1 MKIAPRG
8 MPLLALAIA
17 AYGVVAHPG
26 SAAGPVAAAEGVDTS
41 RDYATVGR
49 VVARFVDG
57 RTVVVVPVAGTLR
70 PRLSEPVRAGKRW
83 RLDLVIEDAK
93 LSIGAPVRRPEGVAS
108 LTVREVGSDVRVSV
122 EVDVLGDYGVRRSEE
137 GMLLWIDAERRA
149 PVEAPPVNGPIAAP
163 VAGSAEM
170 PGSVRRG
177 QDAPVAPAG
186 TNWVA
191 MIALA
196 IAAAL
201 AGAAV
206 RYVGRNGWP
215 GWATD
220 LRANAVPRIRE
231 LLVGAQSSGA
241 AGPDT
246 AGAVDG
252 GESHRVPFGTPP
264 ADPRGRSAEIGD
276 AFRVQPEKP
285 ASGIAALVAANE
297 NDNEND
303 AE

>member
-8 MPLLALAIA
+8 TPLLALAIA
-17 AYGVVAHPG
+17 AYGIVAQPG
-26 SAAGPVAAAEGVDTS
+26 SAAGPVAAAEGVDT

-70 PRLSEPVRAGKRW
+70 PRLSEPIRAGKRW

-93 LSIGAPVRRPEGVAS
+93 LSSGVPVRRPEGVVA

-137 GMLLWIDAERRA
+137 GMLLWIDAGRKA
-149 PVEAPPVNGPIAAP
+149 PSVNGPTTVP
-163 VAGSAEM
+163 VAGSAVM
-170 PGSVRRG
+170 PGSAGRG
-177 QDAPVAPAG
+177 QEAPVAPPG
-186 TNWVA
+186 TNWVG

-196 IAAAL
+196 IAAAV

-206 RYVGRNGWP
+206 RYVRRNGWP

-220 LRANAVPRIRE
+220 LRENAVPRIRE

-297 NDNEND
+297 NYNEND